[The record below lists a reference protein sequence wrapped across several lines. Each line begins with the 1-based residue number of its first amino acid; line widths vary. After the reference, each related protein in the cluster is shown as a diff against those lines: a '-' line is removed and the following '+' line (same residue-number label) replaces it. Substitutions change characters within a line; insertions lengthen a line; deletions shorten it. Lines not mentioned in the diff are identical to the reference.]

1 MPIGR
6 YFLYIGSVLLALLFV
21 ADWYLPPPRNE
32 QRADHVDRYTIRIH
46 SSHKWPTAV
55 VIDTTQPAIVPPPV
69 IAAVETARPAR
80 EAYAMAAEPPPLP
93 AARPAEAARPA
104 KQRVHRTKTA
114 RASNERFAADNDMVN
129 FGNDWFAP
137 ARREAAASGNRAL
150 GARGFWTM
158 SW

>member
-6 YFLYIGSVLLALLFV
+6 YFLYIGSVLLALLYV
-21 ADWYLPPPRNE
+21 ADWYLPPGSNGQSRP
-32 QRADHVDRYTIRIH
+32 HVDRYTIRIH
-46 SSHKWPTAV
+46 SAQKWPTAV
-55 VIDTTQPAIVPPPV
+55 VIDTTQPTLVPPPV
-69 IAAVETARPAR
+69 VAAVETPKPAR
-80 EAYAMAAEPPPLP
+80 EAYAMATEPVPLP
-93 AARPAEAARPA
+93 AARPAEAGRPA

-114 RASNERFAADNDMVN
+114 RGSNNRLAAHDDMSG

-137 ARREAAASGNRAL
+137 ARREASASANRAL